1 MTAAV
6 ADRLV
11 EFVTALREK
20 GINAGPSETI
30 DAAQIIDVLG
40 LTERERLR
48 EGLAAAFVRRGGQR
62 DVFDMTFDV
71 YFPLGVGAT
80 QDSRGVEN
88 PHDLEALR
96 AALTEALARAD
107 RDRMRQ
113 LAEQAVD
120 GFGEVGE
127 AGSQLQGWSANQTLD
142 TVFPQRLIA
151 AATEQRMSLAGTP
164 GGVADSLARQEVRA
178 EVAEFGRMVASAA
191 RRRTAEVRGRRQIAR
206 HAVRPGTG
214 EVEFLSADRAALE
227 QMKNAVQ
234 PLARKLA
241 SRLAVKRRRRRRG
254 QIDIRRTLRR
264 SMGTGGVPISP
275 VYARPRPRK
284 PDLVLLCDVSGSV
297 AGFSQFT
304 MLLVRAL
311 AEQFSRVRVF
321 AFVNAVAE
329 VTEII
334 AEGHTDLTEQI
345 AERARITSWHTSSD
359 YGAAFDEFVVEHLE
373 AVGPRSSVLVLG
385 DGRNNNLP
393 SGIEAL
399 MEIVD
404 RAHRAFWL
412 NPEHES
418 RWGLGDSIAPEYAEV
433 IEMHEVR
440 TMTQLSQ
447 FVTRLLPV

>member
-1 MTAAV
+1 MTTVV

-20 GINAGPSETI
+20 GIKAGPSESI
-30 DAAQIIDVLG
+30 DAARIIEVLG

-80 QDSRGVEN
+80 QDSRTVDD
-88 PHDLEALR
+88 PQDLEALR
-96 AALTEALARAD
+96 AALIEALADAD
-107 RDRMRQ
+107 RERMRL
-113 LAEQAVD
+113 LAERAVE
-120 GFGEVGE
+120 GFGEIGE
-127 AGSQLQGWSANQTLD
+127 SGSQLRGWSAHQTLD
-142 TVFPQRLIA
+142 AVFPQRLIA
-151 AATEQRMSLAGTP
+151 AASEQRQQASGAP
-164 GGVADSLARQEVRA
+164 GGLADSLARQEVRA
-178 EVAEFGRMVASAA
+178 EVAAFGQMVAAAA

-206 HAVRPGTG
+206 HAVRPGSG

-227 QMKNAVQ
+227 QMKHAVQ

-254 QIDIRRTLRR
+254 QVDIRRTLRR
-264 SMGTGGVPISP
+264 SMATGGVPVSP

-311 AEQFSRVRVF
+311 SEQFSRVRVF

-329 VTEII
+329 VSEII
-334 AEGHTDLTEQI
+334 AEGHSDLTEQI
-345 AERARITSWHTSSD
+345 ATRARITSWHTSSD
-359 YGAAFDEFVVEHLE
+359 YGAAFDAFAAEHLD

-385 DGRNNNLP
+385 DARNNNLP
-393 SGIEAL
+393 SGVEAL
-399 MEIVD
+399 TQIVD

-412 NPEHES
+412 NPEHAT

-433 IEMHEVR
+433 IAMHEVR
-440 TMTQLSQ
+440 TMTQLSE